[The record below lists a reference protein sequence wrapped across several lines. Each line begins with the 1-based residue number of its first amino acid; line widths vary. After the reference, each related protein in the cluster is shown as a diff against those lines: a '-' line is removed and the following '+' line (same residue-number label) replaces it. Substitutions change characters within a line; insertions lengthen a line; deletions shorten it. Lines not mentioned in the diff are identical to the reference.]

1 MADKARIQ
9 GVVTSDRME
18 KSVVVSVERQVRHP
32 LYGKIQ
38 RRTSTFL
45 AHNEGNE
52 AKIGDLV
59 EIVEGRPMSRR
70 KRWAVAR
77 IVQRA
82 AGVEAVEAA
91 ADGERSRQE
100 VRHDPDA
107 IGPRRRRQLRGPQD
121 PRSSTRSAGRPAGSR
136 TSATSSRRR

>member
-1 MADKARIQ
+1 MADKARVQ

-18 KSVVVSVERQVRHP
+18 KSVVVAVERQVRHP

-70 KRWAVAR
+70 SRWVVAGVVR
-77 IVQRA
+77 RA
-82 AGVEAVEAA
+82 ADVAA
-91 ADGERSRQE
+91 REGA
-100 VRHDPDA
+100 
-107 IGPRRRRQLRGPQD
+107 
-121 PRSSTRSAGRPAGSR
+121 
-136 TSATSSRRR
+136 ATLAAKPEPTGGAA

>member
-1 MADKARIQ
+1 MADKARVQ

-52 AKIGDLV
+52 AKLGDLV

-70 KRWAVAR
+70 KRWAVVR
-77 IVQRA
+77 IVRRA
-82 AGVEAVEAA
+82 VDVDAGEPAA
-91 ADGERSRQE
+91 AE
-100 VRHDPDA
+100 A
-107 IGPRRRRQLRGPQD
+107 GPTEPTGGA
-121 PRSSTRSAGRPAGSR
+121 S
-136 TSATSSRRR
+136 

>member
-1 MADKARIQ
+1 MADKARVQ

-52 AKIGDLV
+52 AKVGDLV

-70 KRWAVAR
+70 KRWAVVR

-82 AGVEAVEAA
+82 AHANAPEAA
-91 ADGERSRQE
+91 ADGTEPTGGAS
-100 VRHDPDA
+100 
-107 IGPRRRRQLRGPQD
+107 
-121 PRSSTRSAGRPAGSR
+121 
-136 TSATSSRRR
+136 

>member
-70 KRWAVAR
+70 KRWAVVR
-77 IVQRA
+77 IVKRA
-82 AGVEAVEAA
+82 VDAGARQAGATAA
-91 ADGERSRQE
+91 AKPEPTGGAS
-100 VRHDPDA
+100 
-107 IGPRRRRQLRGPQD
+107 
-121 PRSSTRSAGRPAGSR
+121 
-136 TSATSSRRR
+136 

>member
-18 KSVVVSVERQVRHP
+18 KSVVVSVERQVRHR
-32 LYGKIQ
+32 LYGKIR

-52 AKIGDLV
+52 AKVGDLV

-70 KRWAVAR
+70 KRWAVVR
-77 IVQRA
+77 IVRRA
-82 AGVEAVEAA
+82 VDVEAREAPA
-91 ADGERSRQE
+91 APG
-100 VRHDPDA
+100 
-107 IGPRRRRQLRGPQD
+107 
-121 PRSSTRSAGRPAGSR
+121 AGTEPTGGAS
-136 TSATSSRRR
+136 

>member
-1 MADKARIQ
+1 MADKARVQ

-52 AKIGDLV
+52 AKAGDLV
-59 EIVEGRPMSRR
+59 EIVEARPMSRR
-70 KRWAVAR
+70 KRWAVVR
-77 IVQRA
+77 IVRRA
-82 AGVEAVEAA
+82 LAVEAGDA
-91 ADGERSRQE
+91 AA
-100 VRHDPDA
+100 VPA
-107 IGPRRRRQLRGPQD
+107 
-121 PRSSTRSAGRPAGSR
+121 AGTEPTGGAS
-136 TSATSSRRR
+136 

>member
-1 MADKARIQ
+1 MVDKARIQ

-70 KRWAVAR
+70 KRWAVVR
-77 IVQRA
+77 IVRRA
-82 AGVEAVEAA
+82 VGVEASEAEAKAA
-91 ADGERSRQE
+91 AKAEPTGGAS
-100 VRHDPDA
+100 
-107 IGPRRRRQLRGPQD
+107 
-121 PRSSTRSAGRPAGSR
+121 
-136 TSATSSRRR
+136 